1 MLTRS
6 PYHFITRP
14 HLSWIQAVRGCV
26 LEGDADAAARGVFD
40 GLFGLVVEV
49 FGLQAA
55 TQGGVR
61 WVYGTTEPPVRQE
74 DVAAVHAAH
83 DRGQHRVDE
92 NAEGGAGGWEED
104 SERDQGRRCARLLT
118 QEKRVQGRGEVF
130 ANVSGR

>member
-1 MLTRS
+1 M
-6 PYHFITRP
+6 
-14 HLSWIQAVRGCV
+14 
-26 LEGDADAAARGVFD
+26 
-40 GLFGLVVEV
+40 
-49 FGLQAA
+49 
-55 TQGGVR
+55 R
-61 WVYGTTEPPVRQE
+61 WVYGSTEPPVRQE

-130 ANVSGR
+130 ANVSAGADTKANASREGEAHMRLVIFVSLRKAASRVAPSAPNLLPARL